1 MTQTLQNTI
10 NFALPFIQY
19 SPLTAGLGQEP
30 AVSIASMIR
39 TSLLNAGV
47 GPWYWNRN
55 NGPIPLAKGQQ
66 DYLLF
71 AEDFGYIEKCTV
83 ADDQGRVWELKD
95 VHNSSALSVS
105 TEQQRPNAISLEG
118 GAVGLTAGGTID
130 TSASAG
136 SPVTQAATSITIQSI
151 AGEGLFL
158 MTQPQGIS
166 TVAGA
171 PGNGWLNGSF
181 PADMFTKVSSGT
193 ETVVQT
199 LSPNALWASIAVSF
213 RMQTPGTAPVY
224 VQSHT
229 ASGSLASSPQ
239 ALTFTNPTTVGNGI
253 LVYVQCFNVIEAPWT
268 EFSATDDHNNDY
280 FLVALNAQ
288 GGAGG
293 CVAALLWAPDVAQG
307 TSVVTVTYNGTG
319 SGSIGIIEI
328 SGVTGPLVN
337 SPLVR
342 FQGVPDQA
350 YTANVIYQKRP
361 IGFGPFFITSAA
373 TVVDGTTTYEGSFDP
388 QAFPVGATANI
399 SGFLTLANN
408 GSFIVVACNASALIL
423 ENAGGVAETDPAYA
437 TNFTWAPVPDSFS
450 DVYNNLF
457 LSEAMAMVDDARAQL
472 YRARGVAA
480 FISKAHG
487 LNDMQKNAFVQQWLA
502 RSQESATSALRVQ
515 QGVGARGQ

>member
-1 MTQTLQNTI
+1 MAQTLQNTV
-10 NFALPFIQY
+10 NYTLPFIQY
-19 SPLTAGLGQEP
+19 SPLLAGFGQEP

-55 NGPIPLAKGQQ
+55 NAPISLAKGQQ

-83 ADDQGRVWELKD
+83 ADDQGKAWELKD
-95 VHNSSALSVS
+95 VHNTSALSIS

-118 GAVGLTAGGTID
+118 GATGLTAGGTID
-130 TSASAG
+130 TSAAGGSA
-136 SPVTQAATSITIQSI
+136 VTQAATSLTIQSI

-158 MTQPQGIS
+158 ITQPQGIS

-181 PADMFTKVSSGT
+181 PAQMYTKVSAGT
-193 ETVVQT
+193 ETVSQT
-199 LSPNALWASIAVSF
+199 LTPNALWSSIAVSF
-213 RMQTPGTAPVY
+213 RMQTPGTAPTY
-224 VQSHT
+224 VQDHT
-229 ASGSLASSPQ
+229 NSGSVASSPET
-239 ALTFTNPTTVGNGI
+239 LTFTNPTTAGNGI
-253 LVYVQCFNVIEAPWT
+253 LVFIQVYNVITAPWT
-268 EFSATDDHNNDY
+268 QVSATDDHNNDY
-280 FLVALNAQ
+280 FLVALEAE
-288 GGAGG
+288 GGSGG
-293 CVAALLWAPDVAQG
+293 CVTALLWAPDAAQG
-307 TSVVTVTYNGTG
+307 TSAVTVTYDGTG
-319 SGSIGIIEI
+319 SGSVGIIEI

-342 FQGVPDQA
+342 FQGVPDQS
-350 YTANVIYQKRP
+350 YSANVIYQKRP
-361 IGFGPFFITSAA
+361 IAFGPWFITSVA
-373 TVVDGTTTYEGSFDP
+373 TTVSGVATYQGSFDP
-388 QAFPVGATANI
+388 QAFPIGATANVT
-399 SGFLTLANN
+399 GFPTPSNN
-408 GSFIVVACNASALIL
+408 GSFIVVSCNASALVL
-423 ENAGGVAETDPAYA
+423 ENASAVAQTDPAFV
-437 TNFTWAPVPDSFS
+437 TNFSWAPIPDSYS

-480 FISKAHG
+480 FISKAQG
-487 LNDMQKNAFVQQWLA
+487 LTDMQKNAFVQQWLA